1 MTTFTN
7 TLTDDLMEL
16 LTEMVAKFK
25 LPKNRL
31 MEKSLQVY
39 LD

>member
-1 MTTFTN
+1 MTTFTS

-16 LTEMVAKFK
+16 LKEMAAKLK